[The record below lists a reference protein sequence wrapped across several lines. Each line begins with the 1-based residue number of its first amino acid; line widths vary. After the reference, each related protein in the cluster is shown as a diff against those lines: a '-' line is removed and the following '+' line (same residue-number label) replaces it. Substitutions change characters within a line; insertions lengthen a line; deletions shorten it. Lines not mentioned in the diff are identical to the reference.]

1 MIGIPPRAASRE
13 THIEAT
19 GKRQVAPTGD
29 TCRRGR
35 SQRNWDSHMLLVW
48 RGNGAARPL
57 GKPGRRAPRHDP
69 RLFQP
74 RGGGGRVCPRE
85 PTTAPHDSASPGV
98 HHGIAHRHHK
108 AEETPRSSHRR
119 TRKPKV
125 VPPRERRLLARPGKE
140 RPGEGTQPEHAAAR
154 ADQERSRFS
163 RRGRTR
169 ETAQGNASVY
179 PKRPAQANQWTESPA
194 RGRRGLERVGR
205 GESRLRKCRRVSF
218 WGGENVPKLQA
229 VMLAHTCA

>member
-48 RGNGAARPL
+48 RENGAAWPL

-69 RLFQP
+69 RLFWP
-74 RGGGGRVCPRE
+74 GGGGRVCPRE

-119 TRKPKV
+119 TGKQKV

-140 RPGEGTQPEHAAAR
+140 R
-154 ADQERSRFS
+154 SRNTLPH
-163 RRGRTR
+163 GRTR
-169 ETAQGNASVY
+169 KGPASAGGAGHERPHRVTPPFIRNAQHRQTSGQ
-179 PKRPAQANQWTESPA
+179 KAQ
-194 RGRRGLERVGR
+194 RGVAEGWSGWGVGSH
-205 GESRLRKCRRVSF
+205 G
-218 WGGENVPKLQA
+218 
-229 VMLAHTCA
+229 

>member
-69 RLFQP
+69 RLFWP
-74 RGGGGRVCPRE
+74 GGGGRVCPRE

-108 AEETPRSSHRR
+108 AEETPRSPPPANWKTKGGPS
-119 TRKPKV
+119 
-125 VPPRERRLLARPGKE
+125 PREKAPRQA
-140 RPGEGTQPEHAAAR
+140 GEGTQRGTCCRTGGPEKVPLQPEGPDTR
-154 ADQERSRFS
+154 D
-163 RRGRTR
+163 RT
-169 ETAQGNASVY
+169 G
-179 PKRPAQANQWTESPA
+179 
-194 RGRRGLERVGR
+194 
-205 GESRLRKCRRVSF
+205 
-218 WGGENVPKLQA
+218 
-229 VMLAHTCA
+229 

>member
-69 RLFQP
+69 RLFWP
-74 RGGGGRVCPRE
+74 GGGSVCPRE
-85 PTTAPHDSASPGV
+85 PTTALHDSASPGV

-119 TRKPKV
+119 TGKQKV

-140 RPGEGTQPEHAAAR
+140 R
-154 ADQERSRFS
+154 SRNTLPH
-163 RRGRTR
+163 GRTR
-169 ETAQGNASVY
+169 KGPASAGGAGHERLHRVTPPFTRNAQHRQTGGQ
-179 PKRPAQANQWTESPA
+179 KAQ
-194 RGRRGLERVGR
+194 RGVAEGWSGWGVGSH
-205 GESRLRKCRRVSF
+205 G
-218 WGGENVPKLQA
+218 
-229 VMLAHTCA
+229 

>member
-48 RGNGAARPL
+48 RENGAAQPL

-74 RGGGGRVCPRE
+74 RGGGEGVPERTDHSSARQREPGRPPRHRTSSPQSGGNPEVLPPANWKTKGGPSPRE
-85 PTTAPHDSASPGV
+85 KAPRQA
-98 HHGIAHRHHK
+98 
-108 AEETPRSSHRR
+108 
-119 TRKPKV
+119 
-125 VPPRERRLLARPGKE
+125 
-140 RPGEGTQPEHAAAR
+140 GEGTAGGRNAAGTHCRTGGPGKVPLQPEGPDTR
-154 ADQERSRFS
+154 D
-163 RRGRTR
+163 RT
-169 ETAQGNASVY
+169 G
-179 PKRPAQANQWTESPA
+179 
-194 RGRRGLERVGR
+194 
-205 GESRLRKCRRVSF
+205 
-218 WGGENVPKLQA
+218 
-229 VMLAHTCA
+229 

>member
-48 RGNGAARPL
+48 RENGAAQPL

-74 RGGGGRVCPRE
+74 RGGGGGCAQENRPRLR
-85 PTTAPHDSASPGV
+85 TTARARASTT
-98 HHGIAHRHHK
+98 A
-108 AEETPRSSHRR
+108 SHIVTTKR
-119 TRKPKV
+119 RKPRGPPHQRTGKQKV

-140 RPGEGTQPEHAAAR
+140 R
-154 ADQERSRFS
+154 SRNTLPH
-163 RRGRTR
+163 GRTR
-169 ETAQGNASVY
+169 KGPASAGGAGHERPHRVTPPFTRNAQHRQTGGQ
-179 PKRPAQANQWTESPA
+179 KAQ
-194 RGRRGLERVGR
+194 RGVAEGWSGWGVGSH
-205 GESRLRKCRRVSF
+205 G
-218 WGGENVPKLQA
+218 
-229 VMLAHTCA
+229 

>member
-48 RGNGAARPL
+48 RENGAARPL

-74 RGGGGRVCPRE
+74 GWGGR
-85 PTTAPHDSASPGV
+85 TTAPHDSASPGV
-98 HHGIAHRHHK
+98 HIVTTK
-108 AEETPRSSHRR
+108 Q
-119 TRKPKV
+119 RKPRG
-125 VPPRERRLLARPGKE
+125 PPTGELENKRWSLPAREGSSPGRGRNAAGTRCRTGGPGKV
-140 RPGEGTQPEHAAAR
+140 PLQPEGPDTR
-154 ADQERSRFS
+154 DRD
-163 RRGRTR
+163 RT
-169 ETAQGNASVY
+169 G
-179 PKRPAQANQWTESPA
+179 
-194 RGRRGLERVGR
+194 
-205 GESRLRKCRRVSF
+205 
-218 WGGENVPKLQA
+218 
-229 VMLAHTCA
+229 

>member
-1 MIGIPPRAASRE
+1 MQPAEKRTSKPQGNGRSHPPVTRVGEEGARE
-13 THIEAT
+13 TGT
-19 GKRQVAPTGD
+19 R
-29 TCRRGR
+29 TCCWCGGEMGQPGR
-35 SQRNWDSHMLLVW
+35 SGSQDAELP
-48 RGNGAARPL
+48 ATT
-57 GKPGRRAPRHDP
+57 PGCSSPG
-69 RLFQP
+69 
-74 RGGGGRVCPRE
+74 GGGGRVCPRE

-154 ADQERSRFS
+154 ADQKRSRFS

-179 PKRPAQANQWTESPA
+179 PKRPAQANQRTESPA

-205 GESRLRKCRRVSF
+205 GESRLRKGRRVSF